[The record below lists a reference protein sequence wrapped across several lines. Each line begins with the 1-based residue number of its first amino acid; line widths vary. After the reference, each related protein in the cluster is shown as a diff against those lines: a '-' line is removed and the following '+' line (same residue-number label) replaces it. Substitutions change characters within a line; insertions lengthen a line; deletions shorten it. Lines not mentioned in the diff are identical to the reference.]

1 MRTMFRFRLGLV
13 GIACAAVFGACVD
26 LAGPIPGTGGSGAS
40 NTSAPLSPDPTAG
53 GTSPGS
59 GIPPAAG
66 QGGSGTVDSVSFDDD
81 VHPILAAM
89 CGECHTGLDSL
100 PGHGAANADDAFD
113 AVQGMSM
120 GEPVYMRILDRASG
134 VGGFMPP
141 EYAGC
146 GGALGAPGCL
156 SEAEFNLI
164 QLWVDQGASTR

>member
-1 MRTMFRFRLGLV
+1 MSTMFRSKLGLMGV
-13 GIACAAVFGACVD
+13 TCAAVFSACVD
-26 LAGPIPGTGGSGAS
+26 LAGPIPGTGGSV
-40 NTSAPLSPDPTAG
+40 TSAPLNPAPTTG
-53 GTSPGS
+53 GTSTDTPP
-59 GIPPAAG
+59 PPAPGQAG
-66 QGGSGTVDSVSFDDD
+66 SSAGDSVSFDDD

-100 PGHGAANADDAFD
+100 PGHGAADADDAFE

-120 GEPVYMRILDRASG
+120 GEPVYMRILDRTSG

-164 QLWVDQGASTR
+164 QLWVDQGASAR

>member
-1 MRTMFRFRLGLV
+1 
-13 GIACAAVFGACVD
+13 
-26 LAGPIPGTGGSGAS
+26 
-40 NTSAPLSPDPTAG
+40 
-53 GTSPGS
+53 
-59 GIPPAAG
+59 
-66 QGGSGTVDSVSFDDD
+66 
-81 VHPILAAM
+81 M

-100 PGHGAANADDAFD
+100 PGHGAADPDDAFE

-120 GEPVYMRILDRASG
+120 GEPVYLRILDRTAG

-146 GGALGAPGCL
+146 GGAIGAPGCL